1 MSLSSSKKYLKYKT
15 KYSNLRNMVGGGIE
29 QIKATIEGIFSMID
43 SVKIDMVDF
52 NNETK
57 QNTTEFTSNIDTFF
71 KKIIQTNHYINQKMD
86 TKIKSFNSAIQRVQS
101 ELESLEAIVKPIEER
116 KEQENKDRVAK
127 LVEAVRKTKE
137 QKAQLEAARKA
148 QEEAD
153 RQAAE
158 AYRQAQ
164 LEATRKAQEEVD
176 RQVAEAARKAQEAA
190 KAKQVEDARKAE
202 ADRTARVAQEKAAQI
217 EEQIRKQIEELTKQ
231 NEDAD
236 LDLKTDK
243 TKVEQ
248 DDKKMSTVTDPNE
261 KKEIKNFK
269 LNTYIKSANL
279 IIANKKIEKL
289 KNLINYN
296 KAIYDD
302 DRTSALTYETN
313 IKALNDKIID
323 LISKRLIAQ
332 KTLNP
337 DNKDRFEQEA
347 SAEKSHI
354 MQETTKVLEDAK
366 NRQVA
371 IKEAL
376 GRADAAAREAAVR
389 EAAAAAAREAA
400 RAEAARAEAARAEAA
415 RAEAA
420 RADTAAAARRE
431 AAYRAEA
438 AARAETAAR
447 AEEAAR
453 EAARETSK
461 PSSVQAPVL
470 SPTPL
475 LPRSMSFKSSSPLPR
490 SSLQPSV
497 PRSDN
502 GLVSITGTFFPTSS
516 SGSPLTNRSFQ
527 APSPPT
533 STRDDKPVVAES
545 QSSIYDELFKSSKSS
560 VPTKGSSKALFPP
573 TSTRDDK
580 PVVAESQSSIYD
592 ELFKSSKSSVPTKGF
607 ARDRTPVATNPTSY
621 DLL

>member
-400 RAEAARAEAARAEAA
+400 RAEAARA
-415 RAEAA
+415 
-420 RADTAAAARRE
+420 DTAAAARRE

-560 VPTKGSSKALFPP
+560 VPTKG
-573 TSTRDDK
+573 
-580 PVVAESQSSIYD
+580 
-592 ELFKSSKSSVPTKGF
+592 F